1 VRRPLNPVQQVL
13 TGLAVLL
20 LIIAT
25 LLGGVVLA
33 LGDRS
38 RQDIADAQPTSTPF
52 RIATLP
58 LTGVSERTQIP
69 TQTRAPTVIVIPTST
84 RSASTP
90 IPTRTARPATDTNT
104 PAPAPTSTPC
114 SLPTGWVDYIVQ
126 SGDTLFSI
134 GLRYGLTVDEMMK
147 ANCLTDERIDAGD
160 VLRVPP
166 VTPRAT
172 TFVTPAPTNGIPIK
186 TATSGPTGT
195 QTATDGACTSHDSVI
210 TFPEVGAKLS
220 GIVQIRGTVRLVEFA
235 FYKLEIRRE
244 GASTSRDY
252 KTFFTGEVQVT
263 NGMLASL
270 NTAEYADG
278 EYWVRLVVVDSTGNY
293 PERCA
298 ILYLFDN

>member
-1 VRRPLNPVQQVL
+1 VRHPLNPVQQVL

-25 LLGGVVLA
+25 LLGGIVLA
-33 LGDRS
+33 LGDQS
-38 RQDIADAQPTSTPF
+38 RVEVADEQPTSTPF

-58 LTGVSERTQIP
+58 LTDVVERTQIP
-69 TQTRAPTVIVIPTST
+69 TQIPAATVVVIPTST
-84 RSASTP
+84 RATSTP
-90 IPTRTARPATDTNT
+90 ESTRTARPATDTST
-104 PAPAPTSTPC
+104 PSATSTQC
-114 SLPTGWVDYIVQ
+114 SPPVGWIAYTVQ
-126 SGDTLFSI
+126 SGDTLFLI
-134 GLRYGLTVDEMMK
+134 GMRYGLTVDEMMA
-147 ANCLTDERIDAGD
+147 ANCLSTERIDAGD

-172 TFVTPAPTNGIPIK
+172 SFVTATPSNGIPIK
-186 TATSGPTGT
+186 TSTPGATGT
-195 QTATDGACTSHDSVI
+195 QTATDGACTSADSVI
-210 TFPEVGAKLS
+210 TVPAVGAKLS
-220 GIVQIRGTVRLVEFA
+220 GVVQFRGTARLVDFA

-252 KTFFTGEVQVT
+252 KTFFTGLIQMT

-270 NTAEYADG
+270 NTAEYVDG

-298 ILYLFDN
+298 ILFPFDN